1 MSSAPA
7 GLEVLPDAQ
16 FSSYRLS
23 VGQIRGLHARILAKV
38 ADNGELTGE
47 WKIVL
52 GSAARVP
59 GVFHGTQLYSDPS
72 LSRYE
77 FQYEPEA
84 GGINFPV
91 NRIVTDWSDVDI
103 MAAQRLLAVT
113 KAGSESHDEDGFLAA
128 LQNMEGHSHAGAAI
142 RWAFNTHP
150 DATFSLD
157 LQGLPMSASTAH
169 GRPHLKAET
178 APTNLLCSFPVIM
191 DLCGKEIPVAGPL
204 PVLFAEHPDDVI
216 AALKASLQ
224 PLSDSLKQLTWLLLS
239 HEYVDHSTAVGFI
252 KRSRE
257 GRFTRPFHSELQTG
271 LLSEAGASKRPYY
284 MTTGPSEPATGKKK
298 TISLNSNDNFRK
310 FPLHLPSSFSEAVQ
324 TALRENFSTKSDS
337 SLLEHAFKRISQS
350 LTYHSWARYESAW
363 HSFLKFCTSESL
375 PVSWPIQLSVA
386 RNYVCWADF
395 SAHLAPAT
403 IKAYLSCL
411 SQLHFLT
418 GFEKPEFLS
427 DGWIKSVLKG
437 AENAKFYEQT
447 SFNKR
452 KPVTFDILILIGHQI
467 MSSTWSEFHKSLFW
481 SLSLLLFWGSFRA
494 GELLPMSELTFDP
507 KTNLTWDDII
517 FRSDGSIIVRIKS
530 PKTATFPGQFVDI
543 FPCTQ
548 NSAYCPVSN
557 LKKFRQFALKH
568 NFLKNGTAVFRSS
581 DGNVVF
587 TSQFVQLVSDLLQP
601 LHVLGPN
608 DVITG
613 HSFRFGIPSTLA
625 LINSPELD
633 SDVQIWGRWT
643 SEAFK
648 SYMKLVTDQKK
659 RIFEK
664 ISGYLFLQN
673 K

>member
-1 MSSAPA
+1 M
-7 GLEVLPDAQ
+7 
-16 FSSYRLS
+16 F
-23 VGQIRGLHARILAKV
+23 
-38 ADNGELTGE
+38 ADLWLTGE

-91 NRIVTDWSDVDI
+91 NGIITDWSDVDI
-103 MAAQRLLAVT
+103 MAAQRLLAVL

-157 LQGLPMSASTAH
+157 LQGLPMSASIAH
-169 GRPHLKAET
+169 ARPHLKAET

-216 AALKASLQ
+216 AALRANLQ
-224 PLSDSLKQLTWLLLS
+224 PLSDSLKQLTWMLLS
-239 HEYVDHSTAVGFI
+239 HKYVDHSTAVGFI

-298 TISLNSNDNFRK
+298 TISLNSDNKFRK
-310 FPLHLPSSFSEAVQ
+310 FPLHLPI
-324 TALRENFSTKSDS
+324 ALRANFSTKSDS

-350 LTYHSWARYESAW
+350 LTFHSWARYESAW

-375 PVSWPIQLSVA
+375 PVSWPIQISVA
-386 RNYVCWADF
+386 RQYVCWADF

-427 DGWIKSVLKG
+427 DGWIKSVLRG

-447 SFNKR
+447 SFNKQ

-494 GELLPMSELTFDP
+494 GELLPVSELTFDP

-517 FRSDGSIIVRIKS
+517 FHSDGSIIVRIKS
-530 PKTATFPGQFVDI
+530 PKTATFPSQFVDI

-548 NSAYCPVSN
+548 NPAYCPVSN
-557 LKKFRQFALKH
+557 LKKFRQFAVKH
-568 NFLKNGTAVFRSS
+568 NFLKNGTAVF
-581 DGNVVF
+581 
-587 TSQFVQLVSDLLQP
+587 
-601 LHVLGPN
+601 
-608 DVITG
+608 
-613 HSFRFGIPSTLA
+613 
-625 LINSPELD
+625 
-633 SDVQIWGRWT
+633 
-643 SEAFK
+643 
-648 SYMKLVTDQKK
+648 
-659 RIFEK
+659 
-664 ISGYLFLQN
+664 
-673 K
+673 